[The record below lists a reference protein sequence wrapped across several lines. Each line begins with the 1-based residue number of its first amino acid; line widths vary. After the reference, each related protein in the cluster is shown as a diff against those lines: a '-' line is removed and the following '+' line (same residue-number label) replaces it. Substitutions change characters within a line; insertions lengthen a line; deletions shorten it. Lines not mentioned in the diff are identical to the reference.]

1 MTEGPRLRRRAL
13 KISSLGFESCLLPPA
28 SCLPPPASSLHLAAG
43 HSASGQ
49 LAHTLNA
56 EQTSRDLLLHLRV
69 VEPDRFKASRSITSE
84 HDRV

>member
-13 KISSLGFESCLLPPA
+13 KIFIRSFLPCLLPPA
-28 SCLPPPASSLHLAAG
+28 SSLHMAAG

-49 LAHTLNA
+49 LAHILNA

-69 VEPDRFKASRSITSE
+69 VEPDRFKTASSVTSE

>member
-13 KISSLGFESCLLPPA
+13 KISSLVSLPASCLLPPR
-28 SCLPPPASSLHLAAG
+28 LQLAAG

-69 VEPDRFKASRSITSE
+69 VEPDRFKAPRSITSE